1 MDKEKLIH
9 TVGMILNLLAESK
22 YSELSELCIGNDIQA
37 EDIERAV
44 SDYPYKPIYPKS
56 EINDLL
62 NIIEVEDS
70 NPREWSVY
78 CDLWT
83 EEEGRSDLNLQI
95 SLIESPGE
103 FYQFQID
110 GIHVL

>member
-1 MDKEKLIH
+1 MDEKLVN
-9 TVGMILNLLAESK
+9 TVEMILNLLTESK
-22 YSELSELCIGNDIQA
+22 YSELSELCIGSDIQA
-37 EDIERAV
+37 KDIERAV
-44 SDYPYKPIYPKS
+44 SDYPYKLIFPKS
-56 EINDLL
+56 KINDLL

-95 SLIESPGE
+95 TLVESPGE
-103 FYQFQID
+103 YYQFDID